1 MTSIFASHVA
11 ACSSGGQVARPARRL
26 ARLAI
31 AAVGL
36 AAACAPGFEAAK
48 YTNPVDLYRAAGNRM
63 QRHKWGDALAGYDRL
78 ASQLPARD
86 TLLPRVYFAQG
97 QAHAKQGEHL
107 LAAQAYARIQDAFPD
122 DSLAPEALF
131 QEGREYQRLWD
142 KPSLDPQY
150 GQTAL
155 ATFRQ
160 LLQLYPDAPRVPD
173 ATKAVAD
180 VNQMFAAKDL
190 ETGMH
195 YLRRKAYDPALI
207 YFKDVVRLYP
217 GTPAARTAYLRM
229 VQSYKAI
236 NYKEEIAEACTDM
249 RRAYPTDVDITT
261 TCAGAPTTT
270 AATTAA
276 TTGAAPS
283 GAAARGAST
292 GAAAGSASAPSS
304 PTTSSPT
311 TSGPGTAA
319 PGTAAPAARPS
330 AGTPASAPVPTRPPG
345 APHSA
350 ESPTSAG
357 ASSP

>member
-1 MTSIFASHVA
+1 MTSLPALRSPSTPRAFGRVSRA
-11 ACSSGGQVARPARRL
+11 ARPVTR
-26 ARLAI
+26 
-31 AAVGL
+31 AAFAV
-36 AAACAPGFEAAK
+36 AVVAVAACAPGFEAAK
-48 YTNPVDLYRAAGNRM
+48 YTNPVDLYRAAGQRM
-63 QRHKWGDALAGYDRL
+63 QRHKYEDALAGYDRL

-97 QAHAKQGEHL
+97 QAHANQGEHL

-131 QEGREYQRLWD
+131 QEGREYQKLWD

-160 LLQLYPDAPRVPD
+160 LLQLYPDSPRVPD
-173 ATKAVAD
+173 ATRAVAD

-217 GTPAARTAYLRM
+217 GTPAARMAYLRM
-229 VQSYKAI
+229 IQSYKAI

-249 RRAYPTDVDITT
+249 RRTYPTDADITR
-261 TCAGAPTTT
+261 TCVIAP
-270 AATTAA
+270 ATTAA
-276 TTGAAPS
+276 T
-283 GAAARGAST
+283 
-292 GAAAGSASAPSS
+292 GAAAGGAATGSAAAAGATATGASAAG
-304 PTTSSPT
+304 TT
-311 TSGPGTAA
+311 
-319 PGTAAPAARPS
+319 APATSTPTRPRTPVPQAAES
-330 AGTPASAPVPTRPPG
+330 PASAGGGSRP
-345 APHSA
+345 
-350 ESPTSAG
+350 
-357 ASSP
+357 

>member
-1 MTSIFASHVA
+1 
-11 ACSSGGQVARPARRL
+11 
-26 ARLAI
+26 
-31 AAVGL
+31 AVLGL

-48 YTNPVDLYRAAGNRM
+48 YTNPVDLYRAAGQRM

-97 QAHAKQGEHL
+97 QAHGKQGEHL

-131 QEGREYQRLWD
+131 QEGREYQKLWD

-160 LLQLYPDAPRVPD
+160 LLQLYPDSPRVPD

-217 GTPAARTAYLRM
+217 GTPAARMAYLRM

-249 RRAYPTDVDITT
+249 RRTYPADVEVRQ
-261 TCAGAPTTT
+261 TCAIAP
-270 AATTAA
+270 ATTAA
-276 TTGAAPS
+276 TGGATG
-283 GAAARGAST
+283 GAT
-292 GAAAGSASAPSS
+292 
-304 PTTSSPT
+304 
-311 TSGPGTAA
+311 GTAA
-319 PGTAAPAARPS
+319 PSTPAAGATASGTS
-330 AGTPASAPVPTRPPG
+330 APTTPAGPPAAPTRPP
-345 APHSA
+345 APVPQAS
-350 ESPTSAG
+350 ESPASAG
-357 ASSP
+357 GGGRP